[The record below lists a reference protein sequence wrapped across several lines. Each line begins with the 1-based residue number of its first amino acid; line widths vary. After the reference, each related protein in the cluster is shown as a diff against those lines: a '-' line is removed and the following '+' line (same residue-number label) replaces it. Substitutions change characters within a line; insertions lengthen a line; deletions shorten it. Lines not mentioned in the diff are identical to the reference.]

1 MVEMTAVSVA
11 LVSAA
16 VASILVL
23 AAPRVVRALPAPVD
37 SAATRPEVAVVVS
50 PAPAAAGD
58 IPPAPAYEKIAAA
71 PWLVPAGI
79 VISGLAAG
87 LLGFVLGP
95 SRVLLVLVPLV
106 PLGYLLAVVDA
117 RTHFLPRL
125 LVNPATLAVA
135 VSLLLELLVTGDLG
149 TGIRAATGFAIAGLA
164 FWLLWFF
171 FPGGMGYGDVR
182 LAGLVGLVTARLG
195 WDSFIICIYGA
206 LILAALYALGR
217 RALGRRHPR
226 AAAMPMGPFFIIAAW
241 AGLLAGGL

>member
-1 MVEMTAVSVA
+1 METNTALVA

-16 VASILVL
+16 VAGILVL
-23 AAPRVVRALPAPVD
+23 AAPRVVRALPAPLD
-37 SAATRPEVAVVVS
+37 SATPPPDAADVVA

-58 IPPAPAYEKIAAA
+58 VPPAPAYEQIAAA
-71 PWLVPAGI
+71 PWLIPAGL
-79 VISGLAAG
+79 VTSALAAG
-87 LLGFVLGP
+87 LLGLAFGP
-95 SRVLLVLVPLV
+95 DRVLLALIPLV
-106 PLGYLLAVVDA
+106 PLGYLLAVIDA

-125 LVNPATLAVA
+125 LVTPATLAVA
-135 VSLLLELLVTGDLG
+135 AALLLELVLTGDLD
-149 TGIRAATGFAIAGLA
+149 TFIRAAAGFAIAGLA

-206 LILAALYALGR
+206 LLLAALYALGR
-217 RALGRRHPR
+217 RVLRRSQPR
-226 AAAMPMGPFFIIAAW
+226 AAAMPMGPFFIVAAW

>member
-1 MVEMTAVSVA
+1 MDNAALVA
-11 LVSAA
+11 LVSASA
-16 VASILVL
+16 AAILVL
-23 AAPRVVRALPAPVD
+23 AAPRVVRALPAPLDSINMTNAAVVD
-37 SAATRPEVAVVVS
+37 SPAA
-50 PAPAAAGD
+50 AAAGD
-58 IPPAPAYEKIAAA
+58 IPPVPAYEQIAAA
-71 PWLVPAGI
+71 PWLVPAG
-79 VISGLAAG
+79 VVTSALAAG

-95 SRVLLVLVPLV
+95 DRVLFALVPLV
-106 PLGYLLAVVDA
+106 PLGYLLAVIDA

-125 LVNPATLAVA
+125 LVTPATVVVA
-135 VSLLLELLVTGDLG
+135 AALLLEVVVTGDLD
-149 TGIRAATGFAIAGLA
+149 TLIRSAAGFVIAGLA

-217 RALGRRHPR
+217 RLFGRSHPR
-226 AAAMPMGPFFIIAAW
+226 TAAMPMGPFFIIAAW